1 MSKTT
6 DIEFKVSDGARI
18 TKKEKE
24 EDGSYITTIKIKKG
38 VDTIQVFTKP
48 IEPSKSFLD
57 DCRLIKAS
65 TYTLDNPIL
74 GYEPFRS
81 NLYDL
86 IKKGKLEDFYIPGL
100 DPSFDENFGVQ
111 YLAGQPPAV
120 GETPDWWAGTA
131 RSLAPRNSGYKA
143 ELGSYGKHYLPFLV
157 EIVELLQRQR
167 GYSLKKAIEIVKY
180 DSRMLGHYINS
191 ESAKH
196 TFEPTGSRS
205 NFGFSDLGNTFKILK
220 DDKRRNG
227 YVYAGGC
234 FNSSSKRNPLCTA
247 SKDYGTLLD
256 KYSTGWIVFTPTK
269 PRQKKCEKQKETI
282 VIPKE
287 TIIVTEEQKQC
298 D

>member
-81 NLYDL
+81 NLIEL
-86 IKKGKLEDFYIPGL
+86 IKKGKLEDFYVPGL
-100 DPSFDENFGVQ
+100 DPSFDENYGVQ
-111 YLAGQPPAV
+111 YIPGQPPAV
-120 GETPDWWAGTA
+120 GETPEWWAGTA
-131 RSLAPRNSGYKA
+131 RSFAPRNSGYKA
-143 ELGSYGKHYLPFLV
+143 ELGSLRKHYLCFIWD
-157 EIVELLQRQR
+157 IVERLQNQR

-180 DSRMLGHYINS
+180 DSRMLGHYANS
-191 ESAKH
+191 ENAKH
-196 TFEPTGSRS
+196 AFEPTGSRS
-205 NFGFSDLGNTFKILK
+205 NFGYADLGNTFKILK
-220 DDKRRNG
+220 DDKKRNS
-227 YVYAGGC
+227 YVYASGC
-234 FNSSSKRNPLCTA
+234 FNRSSKRFPLCTV
-247 SKDYGTLLD
+247 SRDYGNLLD
-256 KYSTGWIVFTPTK
+256 KYSVGWIIFTPTK